1 MVTERFGR
9 CKIGEA
15 MKPEKLFP
23 AIRPDRRRVP
33 DQEGKAALVAKI
45 PDQREGPIDTRT
57 VKQRELIGPLTI
69 DSCRRWAATTPH
81 HGHDKNKPG
90 TTEVKLEFVCPRTAD
105 SLKRVKIVLD
115 KAWNA

>member
-90 TTEVKLEFVCPRTAD
+90 TTEVKLLARREAARL
-105 SLKRVKIVLD
+105 LKELWVLEGLI
-115 KAWNA
+115 